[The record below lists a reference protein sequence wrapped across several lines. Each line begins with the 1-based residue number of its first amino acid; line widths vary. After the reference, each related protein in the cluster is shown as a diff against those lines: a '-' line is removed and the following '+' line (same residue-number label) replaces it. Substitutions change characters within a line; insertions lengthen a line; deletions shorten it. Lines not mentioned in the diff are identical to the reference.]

1 MCLLRPEGDQVC
13 GCPVAGG
20 EKMSTPDDPDA
31 FSKLLKRLKESQDVH
46 AASANSAK
54 QAESLVDAKRR

>member
-1 MCLLRPEGDQVC
+1 
-13 GCPVAGG
+13 
-20 EKMSTPDDPDA
+20 MSTPDDPDA

-54 QAESLVDAKRR
+54 KAESLVDAKRR